1 MSSVTQQPQ
10 LKVVKLS
17 LSRITMPVKPSRS
30 FGCLMRQVLGQRN
43 GVEVIGVGRGEED
56 TVNPATGVL
65 SGPLLLVGR
74 VVVEV

>member
-17 LSRITMPVKPSRS
+17 LIRITMPVKPSRS